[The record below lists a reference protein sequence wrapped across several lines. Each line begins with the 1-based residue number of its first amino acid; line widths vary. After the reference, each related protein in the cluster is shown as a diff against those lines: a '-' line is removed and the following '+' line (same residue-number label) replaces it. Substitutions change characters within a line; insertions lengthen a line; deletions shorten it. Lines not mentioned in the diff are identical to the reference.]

1 MYKLLYKSEQENVG
15 IDLWYKYGKSNDP
28 SIIFATGRHGKESK
42 VSTPYIIQNINK
54 NPEFLH
60 DDKENIITGYFSA
73 VSIYKNLILFAGNKA
88 KTIEH
93 SRLYKISPTTNVCT
107 LLHTFIPDED
117 SNNFSARNG
126 IVKDKIVVLGGT
138 NGQVIIY
145 NFDSK
150 YNIISSKI
158 INVSSKDNVVVGL
171 CLNNNILSVGVRI
184 PSFELNYIQD
194 KDGNKICY
202 PINNKFAKSAII
214 DLEGIRRIF
223 EARDTAGL
231 SSAQVPL
238 KPGDNDIKYFTT
250 NMQCTSIYHNND
262 YIICIG
268 SGQKKYYSRCFYI
281 PIKEDKS
288 FGKKV
293 ILAICDGRSF
303 IVINNNLFI
312 LCVTNKHIYIENFT
326 NKDRKYYYID
336 NICSPCRGCVLY
348 KNNKIIVSSI
358 KGESY
363 ILDLSKINK

>member
-1 MYKLLYKSEQENVG
+1 MYKILYKSEQENVG
-15 IDLWYKYGKSNDP
+15 IDLWHKNGKTKDP

-42 VSTPYIIQNINK
+42 VSTPYLIDNINK
-54 NPEFLH
+54 SPEFLH
-60 DDKENIITGYFSA
+60 DDKENIISGYFSA
-73 VSIYKNLILFAGNKA
+73 VSIHKNLILFAGNKA

-93 SRLYKISPTTNVCT
+93 SRLYKISPTTNICT
-107 LLHTFIPDED
+107 LLHTFIPDAD

-126 IVKDKIVVLGGT
+126 LIKDKIVVLGGT

-158 INVSSKDNVVVGL
+158 INVSSKENVVVGL

-184 PSFELNYIQD
+184 PSFQLNYIED

-214 DLEGIRRIF
+214 DLK
-223 EARDTAGL
+223 D
-231 SSAQVPL
+231 
-238 KPGDNDIKYFTT
+238 DDIKYFTT
-250 NMQCTSIYHNND
+250 NMQCTSLYHNND

-268 SGQKKYYSRCFYI
+268 SGQKGYYSRCFYI

-293 ILAICDGRSF
+293 ILEICDGRSF
-303 IVINNNLFI
+303 WN
-312 LCVTNKHIYIENFT
+312 
-326 NKDRKYYYID
+326 
-336 NICSPCRGCVLY
+336 
-348 KNNKIIVSSI
+348 
-358 KGESY
+358 
-363 ILDLSKINK
+363 

>member
-1 MYKLLYKSEQENVG
+1 MYKILYKSEQENVG
-15 IDLWYKYGKSNDP
+15 IDLWYKNGKSKDP

-42 VSTPYIIQNINK
+42 VSPGFRSTCADDNPAVSGGTERRMIPTPYIINNINS
-54 NPEFLH
+54 NPELLQ
-60 DDKENIITGYFSA
+60 DDNKNIISGYFSA
-73 VSIYKNLILFAGNKA
+73 VSIYKNLILFSGNKA
-88 KTIEH
+88 KLIEH
-93 SRLYKISPTTNVCT
+93 SRLYKISPTTNICT
-107 LLHTFIPDED
+107 LLHTFVLD
-117 SNNFSARNG
+117 NNFSARNG
-126 IVKDKIVVLGGT
+126 LVKDKIVVLGGT

-158 INVSSKDNVVVGL
+158 LNVSYKENVVVGL

-184 PSFELNYIQD
+184 PSFELNYIED

-202 PINNKFAKSAII
+202 PINTKFAKSAII
-214 DLEGIRRIF
+214 NLDG
-223 EARDTAGL
+223 
-231 SSAQVPL
+231 
-238 KPGDNDIKYFTT
+238 NDIKYFTT

-268 SGQKKYYSRCFYI
+268 SGQKEYYSRCFYI

-326 NKDRKYYYID
+326 SKDRKYYYID
-336 NICSPCRGCVLY
+336 NICPPCRGCVLY
-348 KNNKIIVSSI
+348 KNNKIIISSI
-358 KGESY
+358 RGESY
-363 ILDLSKINK
+363 ILDLSKIKK